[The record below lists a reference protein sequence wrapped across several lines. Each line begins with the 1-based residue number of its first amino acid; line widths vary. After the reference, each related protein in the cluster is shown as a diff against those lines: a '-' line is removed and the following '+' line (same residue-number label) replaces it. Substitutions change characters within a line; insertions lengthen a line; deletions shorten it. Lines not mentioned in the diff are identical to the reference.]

1 MDKIISM
8 FGDMDFA
15 GLVPDIGTFVGKL
28 ELTARLCVM
37 VGPLILLGLG
47 LWFLLWPPK
56 DNKSYV
62 GFRTFRRAKTLECW
76 RYTQHIAGRVW
87 GAMGVVLTLILSF
100 VCNGFRKMDGLTMGT
115 TAIICVIVELILLIA
130 SIVYINK
137 QVAKKFDKDGIA
149 LRANP
154 KKVKEK

>member
-1 MDKIISM
+1 M
-8 FGDMDFA
+8 FSDLDFS
-15 GLVPDIGTFVGKL
+15 GLVPDINTFVGKL
-28 ELTARLCVM
+28 ELAARLCVM

-62 GFRTFRRAKTLECW
+62 GFRTFYRAKTVESW
-76 RYTQHIAGRVW
+76 RYAQHIAGCVW
-87 GAMGVVLTLILSF
+87 GAMGVVLTLILSLI
-100 VCNGFRKMDGLTMGT
+100 CNGFRKMDGLTMGT

-130 SIVYINK
+130 SVIYINR

-149 LRANP
+149 LRANSE
-154 KKVKEK
+154 KVKEK